1 MMEVRIYTHG
11 FVEPDFTRDES
22 TVIAYRVEEKLK
34 SEGLPLGSVSGKCC
48 TLKLK
53 KEPSFTPEALK
64 GALVTV
70 SNGGNPLGHWFVSG
84 TETEENSPYVTLTG
98 GDALMSG
105 FEASFTD
112 APSAY
117 PRTLKNLVSTL
128 CAAGGSLPVTQ
139 NFPNGDSVF
148 RVMPRWEDNLTLRR
162 ALSHCAFLAGG
173 FVRMNGEGNAE
184 LVPCTGGNE
193 IALTEED
200 CLSCSEGPGAPFAF
214 NAIEYRFAGET
225 AYTRFALNA
234 SLADTPQNALRAG
247 GNPLVTATMLN
258 NTVRALAGADYTAG
272 RVVFRSETLPQAGD
286 VICLTTA
293 GNDSRR
299 MLITGL
305 TTTYAGGA
313 FTCEANCELPL
324 YGAAGGG
331 FSTALSA
338 FNADGTLNFEAIGE
352 VNEKVAA
359 IDKATI
365 GSLTAGEITALGLVS
380 KVIEAVELRARSID
394 AQSART
400 DELTAM
406 AAEIMHATVRKLAAG
421 TVTTDALLT
430 ACAELI
436 AAKVGSLTAQD
447 ISSDRLASA
456 LAAFQVLTAGSAE
469 FDRATVR
476 HLLGSALNI
485 DYGVGDTVTIR
496 NLSADY
502 ASLVNASVGTLTVKA
517 ADGNYYALNVSPEG
531 NVSAV
536 PAVVDESE
544 ESSGMT
550 RGGRT
555 LIETELTAEQLNA
568 SGLHAVRALIG
579 KLDASRIDA
588 GTLFAGE
595 AFLDRL
601 NTADIRSNGYLRTEL
616 NALLE
621 RTDENGDV
629 LTELLRYMVFSEE
642 GLRQRK
648 PGSAYSTLTDE
659 KGYHIDRD
667 GSVEH
672 VGSFTAGGLTAAGVK
687 IGKIR
692 ARRTYS
698 GGWVWQ
704 YETEEV

>member
-11 FVEPDFTRDES
+11 FVEPEFTLDDS
-22 TVIAYRVEEKLK
+22 AVIFYRTEEKLK
-34 SEGLPLGSVSGKCC
+34 SEGLPIGSVSGKRF
-48 TLKLK
+48 TLKLAK
-53 KEPSFTPEALK
+53 DPSFTPEALK

-70 SNGGNPLGHWFVSG
+70 SGGGNPLGHWFVSG
-84 TETEENSPYVTLTG
+84 TEEAENCPYVTLTG

-105 FEASFTD
+105 FEARFTD

-128 CAAGGSLPVTQ
+128 CAAGGALLLTQ
-139 NFPNGDSVF
+139 TFPNGDGVF
-148 RVMPRWEDNLTLRR
+148 RVMPRWEDHLTLRR

-173 FVRMNGEGNAE
+173 FVRLNGEGNAE
-184 LVPCTGGNE
+184 LIPCTGGNE
-193 IALTEED
+193 IALTDAD
-200 CLSCSEGPGAPFAF
+200 CVSFSEGPGAPFAF
-214 NAIEYRFAGET
+214 NAVEYRFAGEN

-234 SLADTPQNALRAG
+234 SLADTPQNTLRG
-247 GNPLVTATMLN
+247 SGNPLVTAALLS
-258 NTVRALAGADYTAG
+258 NTVSALSGADYTAG
-272 RVVFRSETLPQAGD
+272 RVVFRSAALPQAGD
-286 VICLTTA
+286 IICITRGENET
-293 GNDSRR
+293 RR
-299 MLITGL
+299 MLITEL
-305 TTTYAGGA
+305 ACTYEGGA

-359 IDKATI
+359 IDRAAI

-380 KVIEAVELRARSID
+380 KVIEAVKLRAQSID
-394 AQSART
+394 AASTET

-406 AAEIMHATVRKLAAG
+406 AAEIMNATVRKLTAG
-421 TVTTDALLT
+421 TLTADALLT

-436 AAKVGSLTAQD
+436 AARIGSLTAQD

-469 FDRATVR
+469 FDRATVK

-485 DYGVGDTVTIR
+485 EYGVGDTVTIR

-502 ASLVNASVGTLTVKA
+502 ASLVNASVGSLTVKA
-517 ADGNYYALNVSPEG
+517 ADGNYYALSVSPEG

-536 PAVVDESE
+536 PAAVNEDERSA
-544 ESSGMT
+544 GVT
-550 RGGRT
+550 DGGRT
-555 LIETELTAEQLNA
+555 IIETELTAEQLNA

-621 RTDENGDV
+621 RTDENGDM
-629 LTELLRYMVFSEE
+629 LTELLRYMNFSEE

-667 GSVEH
+667 GSAEH
-672 VGSFTAGGLTAAGVK
+672 VGSFTGSGLTAAGLKV
-687 IGKIR
+687 GSIR

-704 YETEEV
+704 YETEEA